1 MKPSAFSTSLA
12 CASAAPNNATRTPG
26 SAPAPAAAAAA
37 ICCVPPVIEWYTIK
51 RVAIRELSQKDP
63 VGYVLQAAATPSDCI
78 VESLPGDSQHPAGH
92 AARSRRCEMLHYA
105 VVFFIIA
112 LIAAVFGFGGIAV
125 GAAGIAKILF
135 VVFLIG
141 AVISFLMSIGR
152 RV

>member
-1 MKPSAFSTSLA
+1 M
-12 CASAAPNNATRTPG
+12 
-26 SAPAPAAAAAA
+26 
-37 ICCVPPVIEWYTIK
+37 EWYTIK
-51 RVAIRELSQKDP
+51 RVLIVRNYRRKPATAPLA
-63 VGYVLQAAATPSDCI
+63 VGYVLQVATTPSDCI
-78 VESLPGDSQHPAGH
+78 HAPLPGHSCQPQTCGPFIRGAK
-92 AARSRRCEMLHYA
+92 MLHYA

-141 AVISFLMSIGR
+141 AVISFLMSLGR